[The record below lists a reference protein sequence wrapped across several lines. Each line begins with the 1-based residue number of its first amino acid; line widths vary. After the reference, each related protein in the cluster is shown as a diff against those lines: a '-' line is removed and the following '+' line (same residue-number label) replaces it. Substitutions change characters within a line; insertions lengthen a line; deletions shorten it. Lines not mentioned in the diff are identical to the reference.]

1 MVKILDNLSSVI
13 DNYDLF
19 IVDIW
24 GVVHNDG
31 THTFDGVLDLLSKI
45 KLLNKKLVFLSN
57 APRRKAEIERTLTK
71 IGITP
76 EYYTDIHTSGEET
89 RIMLTQSD
97 GKYGSQCFV
106 VGSDNNLLENTNI
119 TTTQDIGTADFVLGS
134 GFLNNENGEWERKDL
149 SRYDEVI
156 QNALKRK
163 LLWICPNPDIIV
175 RTIAGELYCPG
186 AVAKRY
192 ETQGGTVIYEG
203 KPYSSAYKRIFE
215 WFKDIPQ
222 NRIVGIGDGI
232 NTDIKGA
239 NDSGIDSILVVKSGI
254 HVDELWNYDTNS
266 INDSELK
273 SFTIKYQVAPK
284 FAIPLFK

>member
-1 MVKILDNLSSVI
+1 MVKILDNLSNVI

-31 THTFDGVLDLLSKI
+31 AHTFDGVLDLLSKI
-45 KLLNKKLVFLSN
+45 KSLNKKLVFLSN

-97 GKYGSQCFV
+97 GKYGSKCFV

-119 TTTQDIGTADFVLGS
+119 TITQDIDKADFVLGS
-134 GFLNNENGEWERKDL
+134 GFLNNENGEWERKNL

-186 AVAKRY
+186 AIAKRY
-192 ETQGGTVIYEG
+192 ETKGGTVVYEG

-266 INDSELK
+266 IDDSKLK
-273 SFTIKYQVAPK
+273 SFTTKYQVTPK
-284 FAIPLFK
+284 FVIPLFK

>member
-1 MVKILDNLSSVI
+1 MFKILDNLSSII

-45 KLLNKKLVFLSN
+45 KSLNKKLVFLSN
-57 APRRKAEIERTLTK
+57 APRRKAEIEKTLTK

-89 RIMLTQSD
+89 RIMLTQSG

-119 TTTQDIGTADFVLGS
+119 TTTQDINKADFVLGS

-156 QNALKRK
+156 QDALKHK

-186 AVAKRY
+186 AIARRY
-192 ETQGGTVIYEG
+192 ETKGGTAIYEG
-203 KPYSSAYKRIFE
+203 KPYSSAYKRIFR

-222 NRIVGIGDGI
+222 SRIVGIGDGI

-266 INDSELK
+266 IDDSKLK
-273 SFTIKYQVAPK
+273 SFTEKYQVTPK
-284 FAIPLFK
+284 FVIPLFK